1 MASLRPFGRS
11 AVDIANVMQKL
22 QDEQEAVQK
31 RTFTKWINSHLA
43 KHKPPLE
50 VNDLF
55 EDIKDG
61 VKLLALLE
69 VLSGQRLPSEQGR
82 QLKRIH
88 WVSNIGTALKFLEG
102 RKSVY
107 RGSPIKLVNIH
118 ATDIADGRP
127 SIVLGLMWT
136 IILYFQIEELT
147 SNLPALQA
155 LSNSNSSVESI
166 ASSGTGSPPMK
177 RKVVNKFQG
186 NAKKA
191 LLRWVQCTAAKYHGI
206 EVKDFGPSW
215 RDGVAF
221 QSVVHAIRPDLV
233 DMDVVRRR
241 SNRENLE
248 DAFALAENELGIP
261 RLLDPEDVDVDKP
274 DEKSIMTY
282 VAQFLKHYPNPHHSE
297 ADGQQDE
304 REERKM
310 LRELKVFLDQ
320 LERDVL
326 RSQGAEG
333 NLTDK
338 YQAFKS
344 FHVQYEMKKKQ
355 TDPLL
360 QPLHKDG
367 KLSVDQ
373 ALVKQ
378 SWDRVSARLLDWHIH
393 LDKSLPGPL
402 GVIGAWLHRAEI
414 ALREDIPLQH
424 AHEETANILHR
435 KLEQHK
441 EVLKNLES
449 HRQTFH
455 QIHRDRSVNGVPV
468 PSEQLQDMA
477 ERFNFV
483 STSSYAHLIKLEFW
497 EMKYRLMAFLV
508 LAESKLKSWIIKYGR
523 RDSVELLLQS
533 YLTFIEGHRFFEQYE
548 IIFTGLKQAAEVY
561 VKSDSSIDEAEGV
574 SKFLNDTTVQWKNL
588 ALEVRSV
595 RSMLEEV
602 ICNWEKYSSTVAAL
616 QAWLED
622 AEQML
627 NQSENAKRDFFRNLS
642 YWIQQHMDMN
652 DAGNF
657 LIETCDE
664 TISRDLKQQL
674 LLLNGRWRELFVKV
688 KYYAR
693 ADEVDKLRQDY
704 QDGINT
710 LKMFMDATNKKMDA
724 PVQVSFLNVRAFA
737 QDVEEIKHKVPAMEA
752 ACKAA
757 SRTAQLLTKDTPQE
771 EISQMMTVMA
781 SIKEQLS
788 KVRERCLPLLR
799 ESQSLIPPLEEME
812 KNITGFY
819 QALEKASN
827 ITSTTDSEGSVDFK
841 QKCQELATF
850 THSCKKCLTVIE
862 RNHQTIQKIMN
873 TSKTLQHMD
882 MSLLQK
888 RVADLQTASQNMIK
902 DSTEWRKHVEAN
914 SSLMKRF
921 DESRVELEKV
931 LKMAQSCLTERG
943 NPEELLKKHTEFFG
957 QLDQRVLN
965 TFLKACDELTD
976 ILPEQEQ
983 HSLQETVRKLHKHWK
998 DIQTD
1003 APFHLLH
1010 LKVEVERS
1018 KLMVSLQECQSELT
1032 RENRHLAG
1040 MGSERLIKEHRG
1052 FFREKGP
1059 QSICE
1064 KRLQLIEELCQKLP
1078 EDDPAQRI
1086 LETSRKDFAE
1096 VLEEIEN
1103 THQKL
1108 MQHPD
1113 KWKEYNTRYA
1123 ELSCWLISKESQLRL
1138 LRNRANDPRKYS
1150 QVKTAITELRNDAE
1164 LQEGNLG
1171 WLRARMA
1178 VLIEI
1183 SADSDAQRQGSTL
1196 SKLSTDFKGLLASLL
1211 EAEKMVLAVGDCVQF
1226 REEVQT
1232 TLDDL
1237 VQGQKEAQSEVTK
1250 ILDCSTAREAQ
1261 QLLLVHQQHLK
1272 RLKLKRK
1279 DVQQLITRGQQLQT
1293 EEGLGET
1300 LQQDLQS
1307 LENTV
1312 SKMEQN
1318 MDSQEQ
1324 SLEVTLAA
1332 WQEFDSQQEAV
1343 REFVNKARTT
1353 LERDLNFSS
1362 PESLAVELDQ
1372 ARVLLKQCEAEAL
1385 HMNTLLKRATEIQ
1398 LGPKNKTLLTQQA
1411 RSLSEQVDKVETG
1424 LKKDVKTLEEMK
1436 DQWDLFGAGFEAFSL
1451 WISEKEKELDETKSC
1466 TLPLEEQIQKVKAV
1480 GSELQDQAEVLSQL
1494 EADSQALVQF
1504 VSSGEAARIKAR
1516 LTQIGRYWE
1525 ELKESVQQ
1533 LDGQLE
1539 ERCSHQQKFKM
1550 SLEEV
1555 QASLNEFQTKLEHPD
1570 KSCTSSSETYK
1581 TLQSH
1586 MDACQCLEQ
1595 LKGTLL
1601 SLSASARRLSDKEQA
1616 VRTVTELN
1624 VSYEQTIHE
1633 AKDKQSTLENLLSL
1647 WQKYE
1652 KQISN
1657 FASCLERS
1665 ESASRPESQCLSADK
1680 AKLRTEIQELQA
1692 LQPEVQSLQR
1702 DCAEL
1707 VSLETLLYPTAPEE
1721 RVIQLKD
1728 ELQNMQERLLVQHEV
1743 LPQRIT
1749 ELQSHLSLVEQF
1761 DQALLKF
1768 SQWRGPGCATEAVQ
1782 CETELG
1788 AAGREALSVL

>member
-1 MASLRPFGRS
+1 MHVISRKRCFYSAASLT
-11 AVDIANVMQKL
+11 A
-22 QDEQEAVQK
+22 DEQEAVQK

-69 VLSGQRLPSEQGR
+69 VLSGQRLPREQGR

-127 SIVLGLMWT
+127 SIVLGLIWT

-166 ASSGTGSPPMK
+166 TSSGTGSPPMK
-177 RKVVNKFQG
+177 RKVVNKFKG

-191 LLRWVQCTAAKYHGI
+191 LLQWVQCTAAKNFGI

-221 QSVVHAIRPDLV
+221 HSVVHAIRPDLV
-233 DMDVVRRR
+233 DMEVVRRR

-248 DAFALAENELGIP
+248 EAFSLAENELGIP

-297 ADGQQDE
+297 TDGQQDE

-326 RSQGAEG
+326 RAQGTEG
-333 NLTDK
+333 SLADK
-338 YQAFKS
+338 YQAFKN
-344 FHVQYEMKKKQ
+344 FRVQYEMKKKQ

-360 QPLHKDG
+360 QPVQKDG

-378 SWDRVSARLLDWHIH
+378 AWDRVSTRLLDWHIH

-402 GVIGAWLHRAEI
+402 GVIGAWLHRAEM
-414 ALREDIPLQH
+414 ALREDIPIQH
-424 AHEETANILHR
+424 AHEETANVLHR

-441 EVLKNLES
+441 EVLKSLES
-449 HRQTFH
+449 HRQTFQ

-468 PSEQLQDMA
+468 PPEQLQDMA

-483 STSSYAHLIKLEFW
+483 STSSHAHLIKLEFW
-497 EMKYRLMAFLV
+497 EMKYRLMAFLM

-533 YLTFIEGHRFFEQYE
+533 YLTFVEGHRFFEQYE
-548 IIFTGLKQAAEVY
+548 TIFTGLKQAAEVY

-574 SKFLNDTTVQWKNL
+574 SKFLSDTTAQWKNL

-602 ICNWEKYSSTVAAL
+602 IANWEKYSSTVAAL

-627 NQSENAKRDFFRNLS
+627 SQSENAKRDFFRNFS
-642 YWIQQHMDMN
+642 HWIQQHMDMN

-657 LIETCDE
+657 LIETCDD
-664 TISRDLKQQL
+664 TVSRDLKQQL

-688 KYYAR
+688 KHYAR

-710 LKMFMDATNKKMDA
+710 LKMFMDATNEKMTA
-724 PVQVSFLNVRAFA
+724 PIQVSFLNCRAFV
-737 QDVEEIKHKVPAMEA
+737 QDVEEIKHKLPAMEA

-771 EISQMMTVMA
+771 EVSQMMTVMA

-788 KVRERCLPLLR
+788 NVCLPLLR
-799 ESQSLIPPLEEME
+799 ESQSLLPPLEEME

-819 QALEKASN
+819 QALEKASH
-827 ITSTTDSEGSVDFK
+827 ITSTTDSEGPVDFK

-862 RNHQTIQKIMN
+862 KDHQTIQKIMN
-873 TSKTLQHMD
+873 SSKTLEHMD
-882 MSLLQK
+882 MGLLQK
-888 RVADLQTASQNMIK
+888 RVADLQTSSQ
-902 DSTEWRKHVEAN
+902 STEWRKHVEAN

-921 DESRVELEKV
+921 DESRIELEKV
-931 LKMAQSCLTERG
+931 LKMAQNFLTERG

-983 HSLQETVRKLHKHWK
+983 QSLQETVRKLHKHWK

-1018 KLMVSLQECQSELT
+1018 KLMLSLQECQAELT
-1032 RENRHLAG
+1032 RENRHLAS
-1040 MGSERLIKEHRG
+1040 MGSERLIKEHRA

-1064 KRLQLIEELCQKLP
+1064 KRLQLMEELCQKLP
-1078 EDDPAQRI
+1078 EGDLAHQT
-1086 LETSRKDFAE
+1086 LETARKDFAE
-1096 VLEEIEN
+1096 VREEIEN

-1108 MQHPD
+1108 MQHQD
-1113 KWKEYNTRYA
+1113 KWKEYNKRYA
-1123 ELSCWLISKESQLRL
+1123 ELSCWLISKESQLRM
-1138 LRNRANDPRKYS
+1138 LRNRANDPNKYGT
-1150 QVKTAITELRNDAE
+1150 VKATIMVK

-1171 WLRARMA
+1171 WLKSRMA

-1183 SADSDAQRQGSTL
+1183 CADSDAQRQGSAL

-1232 TLDDL
+1232 TLEDL
-1237 VQGQKEAQSEVTK
+1237 LQGQKEAQAEVTK

-1261 QLLLVHQQHLK
+1261 QMLLVHQQLLK

-1279 DVQQLITRGQQLQT
+1279 DVQHLFTRGQQLQA

-1307 LENTV
+1307 LENTL

-1343 REFVNKARTT
+1343 HEYG
-1353 LERDLNFSS
+1353 
-1362 PESLAVELDQ
+1362 LD
-1372 ARVLLKQCEAEAL
+1372 KYS
-1385 HMNTLLKRATEIQ
+1385 EIQ
-1398 LGPKNKTLLTQQA
+1398 LGPKNKTLLLQQA
-1411 RSLSEQVDKVETG
+1411 RSLSEQVDKVESG
-1424 LKKDVKTLEEMK
+1424 LKKE
-1436 DQWDLFGAGFEAFSL
+1436 
-1451 WISEKEKELDETKSC
+1451 
-1466 TLPLEEQIQKVKAV
+1466 
-1480 GSELQDQAEVLSQL
+1480 
-1494 EADSQALVQF
+1494 
-1504 VSSGEAARIKAR
+1504 
-1516 LTQIGRYWE
+1516 
-1525 ELKESVQQ
+1525 
-1533 LDGQLE
+1533 
-1539 ERCSHQQKFKM
+1539 
-1550 SLEEV
+1550 
-1555 QASLNEFQTKLEHPD
+1555 
-1570 KSCTSSSETYK
+1570 
-1581 TLQSH
+1581 
-1586 MDACQCLEQ
+1586 
-1595 LKGTLL
+1595 
-1601 SLSASARRLSDKEQA
+1601 
-1616 VRTVTELN
+1616 
-1624 VSYEQTIHE
+1624 
-1633 AKDKQSTLENLLSL
+1633 
-1647 WQKYE
+1647 
-1652 KQISN
+1652 
-1657 FASCLERS
+1657 
-1665 ESASRPESQCLSADK
+1665 
-1680 AKLRTEIQELQA
+1680 
-1692 LQPEVQSLQR
+1692 
-1702 DCAEL
+1702 
-1707 VSLETLLYPTAPEE
+1707 
-1721 RVIQLKD
+1721 
-1728 ELQNMQERLLVQHEV
+1728 
-1743 LPQRIT
+1743 
-1749 ELQSHLSLVEQF
+1749 
-1761 DQALLKF
+1761 
-1768 SQWRGPGCATEAVQ
+1768 
-1782 CETELG
+1782 
-1788 AAGREALSVL
+1788 

>member
-1 MASLRPFGRS
+1 
-11 AVDIANVMQKL
+11 
-22 QDEQEAVQK
+22 
-31 RTFTKWINSHLA
+31 SHLA

-69 VLSGQRLPSEQGR
+69 VLSGQRLPREQGR

-127 SIVLGLMWT
+127 SIVLGLIWT

-155 LSNSNSSVESI
+155 LSNSNSSVDSI
-166 ASSGTGSPPMK
+166 TSSGAGSPPMK
-177 RKVVNKFQG
+177 RKVVNKFKG

-191 LLRWVQCTAAKYHGI
+191 LLQWVQCTAAKNFGI

-233 DMDVVRRR
+233 DMEVVRRR

-248 DAFALAENELGIP
+248 EAFSLAENELGIP

-297 ADGQQDE
+297 TDGQQDE

-326 RSQGAEG
+326 RAQGTEG
-333 NLTDK
+333 SLADK
-338 YQAFKS
+338 YQAFKN
-344 FHVQYEMKKKQ
+344 FRVQYEMKKKQ

-360 QPLHKDG
+360 QPVQKDG

-378 SWDRVSARLLDWHIH
+378 AWDRVSTRLLDWHIH

-402 GVIGAWLHRAEI
+402 GVIGAWLHRAEM
-414 ALREDIPLQH
+414 ALREDIPIQH
-424 AHEETANILHR
+424 AHEETANVLHR

-441 EVLKNLES
+441 EVLKSLES
-449 HRQTFH
+449 HRQTFQ

-468 PSEQLQDMA
+468 PPEQLQDMA

-483 STSSYAHLIKLEFW
+483 STSSHAHLIKLEFW
-497 EMKYRLMAFLV
+497 EMKYRLMAFLM

-533 YLTFIEGHRFFEQYE
+533 YLTFVEGHRFFEQYE
-548 IIFTGLKQAAEVY
+548 TIFTGLKQAAEVY

-574 SKFLNDTTVQWKNL
+574 SKFLSDTTAQWKNL

-602 ICNWEKYSSTVAAL
+602 IANWEKYSSTVAAL

-627 NQSENAKRDFFRNLS
+627 SQSENAKRDFFRNLS
-642 YWIQQHMDMN
+642 HWIQQHMDMN

-657 LIETCDE
+657 LIETCDD
-664 TISRDLKQQL
+664 TVSRDLKQQL

-688 KYYAR
+688 KHYAR

-710 LKMFMDATNKKMDA
+710 LKMFMDATNEKMTA
-724 PVQVSFLNVRAFA
+724 PIQVSFLNCRAFV
-737 QDVEEIKHKVPAMEA
+737 QDVEEIKHKLPAMEA

-771 EISQMMTVMA
+771 EVSQMMAVMA

-788 KVRERCLPLLR
+788 NVERCLPLLR
-799 ESQSLIPPLEEME
+799 ESQSLLPPLEEME

-819 QALEKASN
+819 QALEKASH
-827 ITSTTDSEGSVDFK
+827 ITSTTDSEGPVDFK

-862 RNHQTIQKIMN
+862 KDHQTIQKIMHS
-873 TSKTLQHMD
+873 SKTLEHMD
-882 MSLLQK
+882 MGLLQK
-888 RVADLQTASQNMIK
+888 RVADLQTSSQ
-902 DSTEWRKHVEAN
+902 STEWRKHVEAN

-921 DESRVELEKV
+921 DESRIELEKV
-931 LKMAQSCLTERG
+931 LKMAQNFLTERG

-983 HSLQETVRKLHKHWK
+983 QSLQETVRKLHKHWK

-1018 KLMVSLQECQSELT
+1018 KLMLSLQECQAELT
-1032 RENRHLAG
+1032 RENRHLAS
-1040 MGSERLIKEHRG
+1040 MGSERLIKEHRA

-1064 KRLQLIEELCQKLP
+1064 KRLQLMEELCQKLP
-1078 EDDPAQRI
+1078 EGDLAHQT
-1086 LETSRKDFAE
+1086 LEMARKDFAE
-1096 VLEEIEN
+1096 VREEIEN

-1108 MQHPD
+1108 MQHQD
-1113 KWKEYNTRYA
+1113 KWKEYNKRYA
-1123 ELSCWLISKESQLRL
+1123 ELSCWLISKESQLRM
-1138 LRNRANDPRKYS
+1138 LRNRANDPNKYGT
-1150 QVKTAITELRNDAE
+1150 VKATITVK

-1171 WLRARMA
+1171 WLKSRMA

-1183 SADSDAQRQGSTL
+1183 CADSDAQRQGSAL

-1232 TLDDL
+1232 TLEDL
-1237 VQGQKEAQSEVTK
+1237 LQGQKEAQAEVTK

-1261 QLLLVHQQHLK
+1261 QMLLVHQQLLK

-1279 DVQQLITRGQQLQT
+1279 DVQHLFTRGQQLQA

-1307 LENTV
+1307 LENTL

-1324 SLEVTLAA
+1324 SLE
-1332 WQEFDSQQEAV
+1332 
-1343 REFVNKARTT
+1343 FVNKARSTM
-1353 LERDLNFSS
+1353 ERDLNFSS

-1372 ARVLLKQCEAEAL
+1372 ARVLLKQCEAKAL
-1385 HMNTLLKRATEIQ
+1385 HMNTLLKRSAEIQ
-1398 LGPKNKTLLTQQA
+1398 LGPKNKTLLLQQA
-1411 RSLSEQVDKVETG
+1411 RSLSEQVDKVESG
-1424 LKKDVKTLEEMK
+1424 LKKE
-1436 DQWDLFGAGFEAFSL
+1436 
-1451 WISEKEKELDETKSC
+1451 
-1466 TLPLEEQIQKVKAV
+1466 
-1480 GSELQDQAEVLSQL
+1480 
-1494 EADSQALVQF
+1494 
-1504 VSSGEAARIKAR
+1504 
-1516 LTQIGRYWE
+1516 
-1525 ELKESVQQ
+1525 
-1533 LDGQLE
+1533 
-1539 ERCSHQQKFKM
+1539 
-1550 SLEEV
+1550 
-1555 QASLNEFQTKLEHPD
+1555 
-1570 KSCTSSSETYK
+1570 
-1581 TLQSH
+1581 
-1586 MDACQCLEQ
+1586 
-1595 LKGTLL
+1595 
-1601 SLSASARRLSDKEQA
+1601 
-1616 VRTVTELN
+1616 
-1624 VSYEQTIHE
+1624 
-1633 AKDKQSTLENLLSL
+1633 
-1647 WQKYE
+1647 
-1652 KQISN
+1652 
-1657 FASCLERS
+1657 
-1665 ESASRPESQCLSADK
+1665 
-1680 AKLRTEIQELQA
+1680 
-1692 LQPEVQSLQR
+1692 
-1702 DCAEL
+1702 
-1707 VSLETLLYPTAPEE
+1707 
-1721 RVIQLKD
+1721 
-1728 ELQNMQERLLVQHEV
+1728 
-1743 LPQRIT
+1743 
-1749 ELQSHLSLVEQF
+1749 
-1761 DQALLKF
+1761 
-1768 SQWRGPGCATEAVQ
+1768 
-1782 CETELG
+1782 
-1788 AAGREALSVL
+1788 